1 MRTFSLRRTAM
12 RVGLTVALVLAAG
25 AGAAAPKAVDNIEAL
40 VAYLDGLETLA
51 MRFTQT
57 RYDEY
62 DELLET
68 AQGQAEIARPGRFR
82 WEYTEPYVQTLVTD
96 GRTLWIHDVDLNQV
110 TVNAVGEGGR
120 GSPAEL
126 LGAEFAVLDRYT
138 IVRLADEDGVAWFRL
153 SPNTPGDEF
162 QTVDLGMRDGEL
174 AAMRLQD
181 NLGQRTQLA
190 FSAVVRNGPLDAA
203 RFVFTP
209 PPGVDVVEG
218 GAP

>member
-1 MRTFSLRRTAM
+1 MTRGLVQRAVLG
-12 RVGLTVALVLAAG
+12 VGLVIALALGSG
-25 AGAAAPKAVDNIEAL
+25 ARAAAVDSVETL

-51 MRFTQT
+51 ARFTQA

-62 DELLET
+62 GELLET
-68 AQGQAEIARPGRFR
+68 AGGEARIARPGRFR

-96 GRTLWIHDVDLNQV
+96 GRTFWIHDVDLNQV
-110 TVNAVGEGGR
+110 TVNAVGAGGR

-138 IVRLADEDGVAWFRL
+138 IARLADEDGLAWFRL
-153 SPNTPGDEF
+153 TPNAPDREF
-162 QTVDLGMRDGEL
+162 QAVDLGMRDGEL

-181 NLGQRTQLA
+181 NLGQTTRLE
-190 FSAVVRNGPLDAA
+190 FSAVIRNGPIDPA
-203 RFVFTP
+203 RFEFTP
-209 PPGVDVVEG
+209 PPGVDIVQG